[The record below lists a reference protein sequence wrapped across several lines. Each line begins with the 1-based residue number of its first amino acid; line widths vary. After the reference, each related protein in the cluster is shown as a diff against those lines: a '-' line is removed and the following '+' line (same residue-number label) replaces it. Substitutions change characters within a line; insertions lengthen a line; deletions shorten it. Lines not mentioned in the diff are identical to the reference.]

1 MLLAYQEATD
11 IWSGTKRIDFG
22 LSIGVEVN
30 RFGHFPMNA
39 NSRGR
44 LKSGSTMSGCIPGSP
59 YEPSRWRRMQ
69 GAVPDAVS
77 SRLCRVKP
85 YTFRKIGNAAKVSIQ
100 ALEAATHRYIASMPQ
115 AYGDALDSIYASW
128 FCFELDCAPAYIH
141 DSYRCNGV
149 IFCQLQLDNESQV
162 NLYHWLI
169 SYSAYFLIDGRPI
182 PCCRGIPH
190 GCPPFRCRVHFEV
203 AELHNAVAISIR
215 GVTSRPRFISG
226 FPCTVE
232 HLIREQGIEAPFGR
246 ATHRAS
252 RPLPLLPEN
261 R

>member
-1 MLLAYQEATD
+1 MFVTYQEAAE

-22 LSIGVEVN
+22 LSIDMGVN
-30 RFGHFPMNA
+30 RVGHFSINLH
-39 NSRGR
+39 SRGR
-44 LKSGSTMSGCIPGSP
+44 LKLASILSGHMPGS
-59 YEPSRWRRMQ
+59 YHEPSRWKRMQ
-69 GAVPDAVS
+69 DAMPDAVA

-85 YTFRKIGNAAKVSIQ
+85 YLFGKKGNAAKTSIQ
-100 ALEAATHRYIASMPQ
+100 ALEAATHGYIASMPQ
-115 AYGDALDSIYASW
+115 AYGNALDSIYASW
-128 FCFELDCAPAYIH
+128 FFFELDCAPDYIR
-141 DSYRCNGV
+141 DSYQCNGV
-149 IFCQLQLDNESQV
+149 IFCQLQLDNEGQV

-169 SYSAYFLIDGRPI
+169 SHSAYFLINGRPI

-203 AELHNAVAISIR
+203 AELDSAVAISIR

-252 RPLPLLPEN
+252 RPLPQLPET